1 MLTFK
6 EKENLIYKL
15 HPVAMVSY
23 VFVILLLSLM
33 FNHPAYL
40 LGLFIAVGLVILS
53 SGNYRE
59 WKGYLKMTMRLI
71 VMIMVLNVII
81 INHGATALYSGPTL
95 PVIGHFKI
103 TLEALAFGMG
113 MGIRLLVMTSAFCL
127 YTYAIHPDKALKLF
141 SKWGNKSV
149 LMITLSTRLFPL
161 MLADYKRITE
171 VQKCRGVKLTNIKW
185 KDRVRNTLPIVS
197 VLLLSSLERSFQLA
211 ESMQARGYGS
221 GKRSAY
227 SHNYLRPRDVIL
239 IITSLLALIAGV
251 WALFNNWTHYDYYPR
266 IQPFVIKELWAAV
279 IITCIMGFPAILN
292 WGWKRCKTLRLK
304 I

>member
-6 EKENLIYKL
+6 EKDNLIYKL
-15 HPVAMVSY
+15 HPVTMVSY

-40 LGLFIAVGLVILS
+40 LGLFMSVGGVLLA
-53 SGNYRE
+53 SGNLRE
-59 WKGYLKMTMRLI
+59 WKGYLKMTLSLI
-71 VMIMVLNVII
+71 VMIVVLNVII
-81 INHGATALYSGPTL
+81 INHGATVLYSGPTL

-113 MGIRLLVMTSAFCL
+113 MGIRLLVMSSAFCL

-141 SKWGNKSV
+141 SRWGNKSV

-161 MLADYKRITE
+161 MIADFRRISE
-171 VQKCRGVKLTNIKW
+171 VQKCRGVKLKKTKLKERIC
-185 KDRVRNTLPIVS
+185 NTLPIVS
-197 VLLLSSLERSFQLA
+197 VLLLSSLERAFQMA
-211 ESMQARGYGS
+211 ESMEARGYGS
-221 GKRSAY
+221 GNRSIY
-227 SHNYLRPRDVIL
+227 SHNYLRPRDIL
-239 IITSLLALIAGV
+239 LMFASAMAFMIGILALIKD
-251 WALFNNWTHYDYYPR
+251 WTYYDYYPR
-266 IQPFVIKELWAAV
+266 IQPFNMDELWAAG
-279 IITCIMGFPAILN
+279 IIAFILASPAILN